1 MSLLTDGTADI
12 VDALQSLTPGAQ
24 WTYDADNG
32 LNWLEVNEQTQ
43 PTQEAIDAK
52 IAELQ
57 ADYDAKQYQRDRAV
71 AYPSIQDQL
80 DMQFHD
86 AVNGTTTWN
95 DAIQAVKDA
104 HPKP

>member
-1 MSLLTDGTADI
+1 MSLKLDGTADI
-12 VDALQSLTPGAQ
+12 VDALEALTPGAQ
-24 WTYDADNG
+24 WGYDADNG
-32 LNWLEVNEQTQ
+32 LNWMDTEQTQ

-52 IAELQ
+52 IVELQ

-80 DMQFHD
+80 DMQYHD

-95 DAIQAVKDA
+95 DAVQAVKDA
-104 HPKP
+104 YPKP